1 MIHFGRSIYFFFP
14 SGDVLTVIS
23 PIDTTFIIIMFVVFL
38 ILVCVIV
45 GTGKGR
51 KIAPWV
57 WTFLIMTPILSVTTS
72 HFEVVLDGARGKVY
86 VTTVLFFRP
95 THYEYPLAEIQG
107 ASIGESEQADALRL
121 VFNGGSSLQLS
132 PYNQMRGKGEA
143 VFAINQFI
151 QKHGGAGSPY

>member
-1 MIHFGRSIYFFFP
+1 MHFGRSIYFFFT

-23 PIDTTFIIIMFVVFL
+23 PIDSTFIIIVLVSSFVTAWVF
-38 ILVCVIV
+38 V
-45 GTGKGR
+45 GTGRGR

-57 WTFLIMTPILSVTTS
+57 WNFLIMTLVLSVTTA
-72 HFEVVLDGARGKVY
+72 HFKVVLDGARGKAY

-95 THYEYPLAEIQG
+95 THYEYPLSDIQG
-107 ASIGESEQADALRL
+107 ASVGESDQADALRL

-143 VFAINQFI
+143 AFAINQFI
-151 QKHGGAGSPY
+151 QQHGGAGAP

>member
-1 MIHFGRSIYFFFP
+1 MHFGRSIYFSFT

-23 PIDTTFIIIMFVVFL
+23 PIDSTFT
-38 ILVCVIV
+38 ILVLVFSFIVACIFV
-45 GTGKGR
+45 GTGQGR
-51 KIAPWV
+51 KISPWV
-57 WTFLIMTPILSVTTS
+57 WNFLIVTLVLSVTTS

-107 ASIGESEQADALRL
+107 ASVGESDQADALRL

-132 PYNQMRGKGEA
+132 PYNQMGGKGEA
-143 VFAINQFI
+143 AFAINQFI
-151 QKHGGAGSPY
+151 QKHGGAGSP